1 MTKKR
6 NGVIKLKRELGF
18 LYRKIVF
25 FFESYFEFVA
35 FVVAVGLGL
44 CWANTNYVQPF
55 IANHGLQSAHDFLFS
70 YLAVFQNLPVVGAVF
85 RISWVSPH
93 TYYFI
98 GGAYGVIVGGYYVL
112 MLLFNR
118 QELFLNIQLIG
129 LRKNLT
135 EKTKDKIKHEVDEN
149 GNEKITEINA
159 YAEKMANRLV
169 RRIYGLID
177 DDGRRVVV
185 VPAGRSVDVMA
196 VMKRRCEE
204 HYVGWVNGNLKGD
217 WPTDYTVEHAWL
229 GEFYTM
235 TEKTSHKKEKNTQV
249 TITE

>member
-1 MTKKR
+1 M
-6 NGVIKLKRELGF
+6 KREIGF

-25 FFESYFEFVA
+25 FFQSKFELCA
-35 FVVAVGLGL
+35 LIVAVGLGV
-44 CWANTNYVQPF
+44 CWANANYVQPF
-55 IANHGLQSAHDFLFS
+55 IASHGLQSFHDFVVS
-70 YLAVFQNLPVVGAVF
+70 YLSVFQNLPVIGAVF

-93 TYYFI
+93 TYYVI

>member
-1 MTKKR
+1 M
-6 NGVIKLKRELGF
+6 KRELGF

-25 FFESYFEFVA
+25 FFQSKFELC
-35 FVVAVGLGL
+35 AVITAIGLGL
-44 CWANTNYVQPF
+44 CYLDHKYILPG
-55 IANHGLQSAHDFLFS
+55 ISSSSLLQGVHDFLFS
-70 YLAVFQNLPVVGAVF
+70 YLAIFQNLPVIGAVF

-93 TYYFI
+93 TYYVI
-98 GGAYGVIVGGYYVL
+98 GGVYGAIVGGYYVL
-112 MLLFNR
+112 MLFFNR
-118 QELFLNIQLIG
+118 RELWLNMQLIG
-129 LRKNLT
+129 LRRNLK

-149 GNEKITEINA
+149 GNEKITEINV

-169 RRIYGLID
+169 RHIYGLID

-229 GEFYTM
+229 GEFYTI

-249 TITE
+249 TIEE

>member
-70 YLAVFQNLPVVGAVF
+70 YLAIFQNLPVIGAVF
-85 RISWVSPH
+85 RISWFSPH
-93 TYYFI
+93 TYYVI
-98 GGAYGVIVGGYYVL
+98 CGVYLVIVGGYYVL

-129 LRKNLT
+129 LRNNLT

-149 GNEKITEINA
+149 GNEKITEINV

-229 GEFYTM
+229 GEFYTI

-249 TITE
+249 TIEE

>member
-1 MTKKR
+1 M
-6 NGVIKLKRELGF
+6 KRELGF

-25 FFESYFEFVA
+25 FFESYFLFFA
-35 FVVAVGLGL
+35 FVVGVGLTL
-44 CWANTNYVQPF
+44 CWADRNYVSPF
-55 IANHGLQSAHDFLFS
+55 IARHGLQSAHDFLFS
-70 YLAVFQNLPVVGAVF
+70 YLAIFQNLPVIGAIF
-85 RISWVSPH
+85 RISWVTPH
-93 TYYFI
+93 TYYVI

-118 QELFLNIQLIG
+118 QELWLNVQLIG
-129 LRKNLT
+129 LRNNLT

-229 GEFYTM
+229 GEFYTI

>member
-1 MTKKR
+1 M
-6 NGVIKLKRELGF
+6 
-18 LYRKIVF
+18 YRKIVF
-25 FFESYFEFVA
+25 FFQSKFELF
-35 FVVAVGLGL
+35 AVITAIGLGL
-44 CWANTNYVQPF
+44 CYLDHKYILPG
-55 IANHGLQSAHDFLFS
+55 ISSSSLLQGVHDFLFS
-70 YLAVFQNLPVVGAVF
+70 YLAIFQNLPVIGAVF

-93 TYYFI
+93 TYYVI

>member
-70 YLAVFQNLPVVGAVF
+70 YLAIFQNLPVVGAVF

-93 TYYFI
+93 TYYVI
-98 GGAYGVIVGGYYVL
+98 GGVYGAIVGGYYVL
-112 MLLFNR
+112 MLFFNR
-118 QELFLNIQLIG
+118 RELWLNMQLIG
-129 LRKNLT
+129 LRRNLK

-149 GNEKITEINA
+149 GNEKITEINV

-229 GEFYTM
+229 GEFYTI

-249 TITE
+249 TIEK

>member
-1 MTKKR
+1 M
-6 NGVIKLKRELGF
+6 KREIGF

-25 FFESYFEFVA
+25 FFQSQFALFAVIVA
-35 FVVAVGLGL
+35 IGLGF
-44 CWANTNYVQPF
+44 CYFDKNYILPLIYRSSLLTGV
-55 IANHGLQSAHDFLFS
+55 HDFMVS
-70 YLAVFQNLPVVGAVF
+70 YLSVFQNLPVVGAIF
-85 RISWVSPH
+85 RISWVTPH
-93 TYYFI
+93 TYYVI
-98 GGAYGVIVGGYYVL
+98 GGVYGAIVGGYYVL

-118 QELFLNIQLIG
+118 RELWLNIQLIG

-177 DDGRRVVV
+177 DDGRRVVI

-229 GEFYTM
+229 GEFYTI
-235 TEKTSHKKEKNTQV
+235 TEKTSHKKEKNTQA

>member
-1 MTKKR
+1 M
-6 NGVIKLKRELGF
+6 KREIGF

-25 FFESYFEFVA
+25 FFQSKFELCAVIVA
-35 FVVAVGLGL
+35 IGLGFCYL
-44 CWANTNYVQPF
+44 DNNYILPN
-55 IANHGLQSAHDFLFS
+55 IARSSVLQGVHDFLLS
-70 YLAVFQNLPVVGAVF
+70 YVAIFQNLPVLGAIF
-85 RISWVSPH
+85 RISWVTPH
-93 TYYFI
+93 TYYVI
-98 GGAYGVIVGGYYVL
+98 GGVYVAIVGGYYAL
-112 MLLFNR
+112 MLLLNKR
-118 QELFLNIQLIG
+118 ELWLNIQLIG
-129 LRKNLT
+129 LRNNLK

-149 GNEKITEINA
+149 GNEKMTEINA
-159 YAEKMANRLV
+159 YAEKTANRLV
-169 RRIYGLID
+169 KRIYGLVD

-204 HYVGWVNGNLKGD
+204 HYVGWIHGNLKGD

-235 TEKTSHKKEKNTQV
+235 TEKTSHGKEKNTQV